1 MHTNPYGD
9 RIGPPVAA
17 IALQA
22 LALVAC
28 PGDFAAGGESPVE
41 EMSLVLHDAV
51 WRDEPDAPRVPI
63 VLDFVRRG
71 RAWEA
76 EVVGLAERY
85 NHAIHFGRLAEMEAA
100 DDKLHLLVRMRI
112 VPDPWRR
119 GGDAEYDIKL
129 RRKAGELAGTYTGLF
144 NGAAIRGAAEG
155 RIGKTAR
162 PVAQAHVPLAPGEH
176 PRLLCRRADIPALRA
191 RAKTPAGRQ
200 WVQRLH
206 EALDRPGHRTNRAA
220 GLGFLY
226 VLTGE
231 EAYAAKAREE
241 LQADLKA
248 SRNWT
253 ARGGPHY
260 LARQAVE
267 AAIAYDLIH
276 DACDDACRKQM
287 NALFTG
293 HLPGLYGVGRP
304 RVSWGNWNL
313 PSNWNALYRSGL
325 GVAALLL
332 LGQPCD
338 PPPAP
343 PEPPDKAPPA
353 ADAQHAERWAAL
365 RRRVHAAQLANWQD
379 DHAAWKAGRNPTAER
394 WLDVAQRLVGAFCS
408 RSLGDGG
415 WNCEGDCYTRWALR
429 LVYPFAC
436 AYRNVTG
443 RDLAAEPNA
452 GTTLVLAVAK
462 TMLGKEH
469 AHATDYGRGGG
480 PLDPNLFARGFTLV
494 PARLKPAVL
503 WTWNRTQALSDGKRL
518 RNANYSPA
526 DAQLDALSAVFGF
539 LNHPAGLAEQNPGE
553 LLPRVYVDRQRGGYV
568 FRNRWRD
575 EDDFVAMIYRNADLP
590 FGGFWTASDVGEFRI
605 SGLGVDWAV
614 RGGSFASGRQGARHT
629 NMVWL
634 SDELLRSGG
643 LAAAELHLRRA
654 DDGSGAVSLDMSPA
668 CVGAEKWTPSAHPGR
683 PPTPRG
689 KADIGIRAIRC
700 FAADYSGR
708 CGAPGLFVVADRFT
722 GGKGEAIWQLVT
734 HAGKKVRTEANTF
747 TIEAPDGATLAGTV
761 IAPATAPAG
770 KPRLDVERVTKRQE
784 INFSQNHIGRTF
796 TFDCIQLHGRGQF
809 LVVMTVQRADPPK
822 VTATGAGLDAI
833 IRVGKQTVRFDGS
846 RLLLGK

>member
-1 MHTNPYGD
+1 MWAR
-9 RIGPPVAA
+9 RIVQGAVMSMAWLLTAPAAPVAA
-17 IALQA
+17 DDYNLVLQGALWPAATPEQRKPLMLKLRRDGEGWQA
-22 LALVAC
+22 LVMGHARSYNW
-28 PGDFAAGGESPVE
+28 GDHYGFLETASQEGDVLRLSVKVRIEADPWSETSGSAEYAVE
-41 EMSLVLHDAV
+41 LRPAREGDGLRGTWSGT
-51 WRDEPDAPRVPI
+51 
-63 VLDFVRRG
+63 FRG
-71 RAWEA
+71 RAA
-76 EVVGLAERY
+76 R
-85 NHAIHFGRLAEMEAA
+85 
-100 DDKLHLLVRMRI
+100 
-112 VPDPWRR
+112 
-119 GGDAEYDIKL
+119 GDA
-129 RRKAGELAGTYTGLF
+129 
-144 NGAAIRGAAEG
+144 
-155 RIGKTAR
+155 
-162 PVAQAHVPLAPGEH
+162 QAVRWASVPGFTPPKPGEH
-176 PRLLCRRADIPALRA
+176 PRMLLRRANIPVLQKKA
-191 RAKTPAGRQ
+191 RTDWGRPAMERLKSDDPSKSSMAVGR
-200 WVQRLH
+200 
-206 EALDRPGHRTNRAA
+206 
-220 GLGFLY
+220 GLLY

-231 EAYAAKAREE
+231 KEYAVEARKLLEQDILDAR
-241 LQADLKA
+241 
-248 SRNWT
+248 WYWVP
-253 ARGGPHY
+253 GPYHEP
-260 LARQAVE
+260 AVRAVE

-643 LAAAELHLRRA
+643 LAAPELHLRRA

-761 IAPATAPAG
+761 IAPATPPAG
-770 KPRLDVERVTKRQE
+770 KPLLDVERVTKRQE